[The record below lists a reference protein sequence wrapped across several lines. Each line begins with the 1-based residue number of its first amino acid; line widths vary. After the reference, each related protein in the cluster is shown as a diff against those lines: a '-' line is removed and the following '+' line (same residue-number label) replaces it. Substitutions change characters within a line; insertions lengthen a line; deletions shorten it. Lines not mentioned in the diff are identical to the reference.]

1 MPSYQSI
8 GLIADM
14 RSLLAVQAYKE
25 LMQRYQLIDA
35 LSVSPGE
42 VDLVIVVGGDG
53 MMLKALHRYLGFN
66 THIYGMNRGSI
77 GFLMNDYNADK
88 LIERIEKSKLS
99 RLCPLEMRAKS
110 FDEREVHVA
119 LAFNEVSLLREI
131 NQTAKIQVS
140 INGRMRLENLVADGI
155 IVATPAGS
163 TAYNFAAHG
172 PIIPIGTPLLA
183 LTPICPFRPRGW
195 RGALLSNQ
203 SKLKFEVLEPH
214 KRPVSAVADSTE
226 IRSVE
231 WVEIEEKPEKA
242 LQILFD
248 QNNAFEERVLKEQ
261 FFS

>member
-1 MPSYQSI
+1 MPSYQRI

-25 LMQRYQLIDA
+25 LTKRYDLVDA
-35 LSVSPGE
+35 MTVSPGD

-66 THIYGMNRGSI
+66 IHIYGMNRGSI
-77 GFLMNDYNADK
+77 GFLMNDYNPDK
-88 LIERIEKSKLS
+88 LMERIEKSTLS

-110 FDEREVHVA
+110 FDETEVHVA

-131 NQTAKIQVS
+131 NQAAKIQIS
-140 INGRMRLENLVADGI
+140 INGKVRLENLIADGI

-203 SKLKFEVLEPH
+203 SKLKLEIIEPH

-226 IRSVE
+226 IRNVE
-231 WVEIEEKPEKA
+231 WVEVAENQEKS

-261 FFS
+261 FLS